1 MRDVRKRLERERALA
16 ALRLR
21 QLGGSTTLEET
32 VTPADSV
39 WDEADHIQASEQR
52 EMGLLSRERLVERIE
67 RLTAAIKRMN
77 EGTYGTC
84 VECSKPIGQA
94 RLRAI
99 PEVATCVSCQEK
111 IERGGDG

>member
-1 MRDVRKRLERERALA
+1 MA
-16 ALRLR
+16 ASRLR
-21 QLGGSTTLEET
+21 QLGGSITLEET
-32 VTPADSV
+32 AITADSV

-67 RLTAAIKRMN
+67 RLTAALKRMDD
-77 EGTYGTC
+77 GSYGTC
-84 VECSKPIGQA
+84 VECGKSIAAA

-111 IERGGDG
+111 IERGGEG